1 MTVYVVA
8 LLDIT
13 DRQEYGLYGDGFMEI
28 FNKYAGQLLAV
39 DETPTVV
46 EGDWPHTRTVLLSF
60 PSAEEMDRWYRSAEY
75 QALAQHRFKGST
87 ARIAMIQG
95 LG

>member
-8 LLDIT
+8 LLNIT
-13 DRQEYGLYGDGFMEI
+13 DRDEYALYGQGFMEI
-28 FNKYAGQLLAV
+28 FSRSGGQLLAV
-39 DETPTVV
+39 DEDPTVV

-60 PSAEEMDRWYRSAEY
+60 PSAEDMDRWYSSPDY
-75 QALAQHRFKGST
+75 QALAQHRFKAST
-87 ARIAMIQG
+87 SQIVMLKG

>member
-13 DRQEYGLYGDGFMEI
+13 DREEYGLYGQGFMEI
-28 FNKYAGQLLAV
+28 FGKYGGQLLAV
-39 DETPTVV
+39 DESPTVV

-60 PSAEEMDRWYRSAEY
+60 PGAGEMDRWYRSPEY
-75 QALAQHRFKGST
+75 QALAKHRFKAST